1 MSIDTTFLGTG
12 WSFPPRFD
20 PRDRGAITVSEEE
33 DIEQSLVILL
43 STNPGER
50 VMQPSY
56 GCGLKR
62 MVFEH
67 INESAITEIK
77 DLVEKAV
84 LFFEVR
90 ITLNAVQIDAA
101 EMFEG
106 LLRVRLDY
114 TVRTTNARANMVFP
128 LYITEGSGELQAT
141 T

>member
-1 MSIDTTFLGTG
+1 MSIATTFLGTG
-12 WSFPPRFD
+12 WSFPPSFD
-20 PRDRGAITVSEEE
+20 FGRRQAAMVSQDE

-43 STNPGER
+43 STHPGER

-67 INESAITEIK
+67 MNQSALTEIK

-90 ITLNAVQIDAA
+90 ITLNEVQIETS

-106 LLRVRLDY
+106 VLRLRLDY
-114 TVRTTNARANMVFP
+114 TVRTTNARANLVFP
-128 LYITEGSGELQAT
+128 LYITEGSGELQIAA
-141 T
+141 

>member
-12 WSFPPRFD
+12 WSFPPQFD
-20 PRDRGAITVSEEE
+20 LRHRGAVTVSEEE

-43 STNPGER
+43 STTPGER

-77 DLVEKAV
+77 DLIEKAV

-90 ITLNAVQIDAA
+90 ITLNVVQVDSA

-106 LLRVRLDY
+106 LLRIRLDY

-128 LYITEGSGELQAT
+128 LYITEGSGELQISS
-141 T
+141 

>member
-1 MSIDTTFLGTG
+1 MSIDTTFLGSG
-12 WSFPPRFD
+12 WSFPPSFD
-20 PRDRGAITVSEEE
+20 LGRRKAVMVSEEE
-33 DIEQSLVILL
+33 DIEQSLIILL

-67 INESAITEIK
+67 MNQSAITEIK
-77 DLVEKAV
+77 DLIEKAV

-90 ITLNAVQIDAA
+90 ITLNAVQVETG

-106 LLRVRLDY
+106 VLRLRLDY
-114 TVRTTNARANMVFP
+114 TVRTTNARANLVFP
-128 LYITEGSGELQAT
+128 LYITEGSSELQIAA
-141 T
+141 